1 METTVINE
9 MFNINNKNILIIG
22 GAGGIGRGLA
32 LALVK
37 CGANIIIGD
46 IKYSKALTVKREIE
60 DLNKTC
66 LAFKVDVVNLNSV
79 LQMVESILKKVNKI
93 DVLIYCTGINIRKSA
108 LEMSEDDWEKVIDTN
123 LKGAFFCNKVVGKT
137 MIKQGGGKIINIA
150 SVAAERGHP
159 NMVAYTAS
167 KGGLVLL
174 TKSLA
179 VEWAKYNVNVN
190 AVGPGYIETPLTKEL
205 LLNKKVYNNII
216 EKIPMKRLAKID
228 DLIGAILLLSS
239 DASNYITGHVL
250 FIDGGKL
257 AD

>member
-46 IKYSKALTVKREIE
+46 IKYSKALTVKRETE

-123 LKGAFFCNKVVGKT
+123 LKGAFFCNKVVGKI
-137 MIKQGGGKIINIA
+137 MIKQGGGKIINIV

-167 KGGLVLL
+167 KGG
-174 TKSLA
+174 
-179 VEWAKYNVNVN
+179 
-190 AVGPGYIETPLTKEL
+190 G
-205 LLNKKVYNNII
+205 
-216 EKIPMKRLAKID
+216 
-228 DLIGAILLLSS
+228 
-239 DASNYITGHVL
+239 
-250 FIDGGKL
+250 
-257 AD
+257 